1 MSFAIDE
8 DMNGVDASY
17 DIDDYNGTNETITKT
32 IDILKPNAPNG
43 TDDNYNHMSHYVV
56 SEADVVNV
64 DGTTTDTRGQI
75 GNNHART
82 VTDEPNGL
90 ITYQLLHLSDTTT
103 MIVRSERTNNSTGI
117 EFSKSTV
124 RIVVRPS
131 TDPTTYAQHDAAFVG
146 GSALS
151 TVSHI
156 NGTVGTVVATN
167 TTKVKL
173 VAMDS
178 NGTTLGEKDIDFVIK
193 RGRGAS
199 VTIATD
205 GVLLSDGEFNENMI
219 VSNGVVLNGGTTNAT
234 KVNISF
240 VSSVP
245 VDTSGS
251 EVATYNLSSANPGGG
266 NPGTIVTITDTAS
279 VLCADGITRT
289 RFSFAVDVHAYPG
302 NEINDKNTYTLTIN
316 TSAIKNVASYQN
328 IAGDLVM
335 SDPTTFIFSVINPA
349 VYTGGDTGGDSL
361 KTGAEYSSAVNHP
374 RGTIYTESYNPEYI
388 NTTNAGT
395 FATMKYS
402 NNVDPTAADGS
413 IGYFTW
419 MTDTRL
425 SFTRTITIV
434 SAGGRSIPDATA
446 LFDSRSSDVVY
457 APSGSTKHH
466 EISDMSVVLNN
477 ANLDAGAGAG
487 TTITNGMGAPLRFTS
502 PGLDNIQRH
511 TLGTPMP
518 IQYNVE
524 NEDVFNAKHGD
535 TKGTIIT
542 STTATDETTK
552 RTAMS
557 DALATHLYKRGL
569 TVTANTNKGTADTA
583 LATATTVKNAADTAL
598 RNKLLLMRTENK
610 DDSVTAANLADI
622 TTLKTAITTAETA
635 VTIAQGD
642 VDVKQG
648 LVTDAIT
655 AQSTALTAHQ
665 DAVTV
670 VSNMVSGTG
679 RRTTAASV
687 AAAAADATA
696 AFPLSVMTVQF
707 TAVEPVGAL
716 NVLFSSLNFNKMV
729 DSSFN
734 LRGKNINLTESVF
747 EDYAVI
753 KLSIPKEDF
762 NEIFYYTPEDDN
774 SVKDGAASTQG
785 LAAFSTL
792 PSMKVMRGE
801 TISVYH
807 AVDDWTALV
816 STGLDVNTTEVIPSD
831 SQYFQQD
838 VLVAASLSTIS
849 NLVIENWS
857 YDIFGAGGLKD
868 SFSSLVAMENEIN
881 GYLTDTTSAG
891 ETVTTTTALG
901 ANLNT
906 DIKIALANAN
916 IISDADY
923 LRDTTIN
930 PESNAD
936 STEDGLAGDISNVR
950 SNIGLFLLYQLR
962 NKIDGTDQAYRL
974 TNQQGGLF
982 NNKNKDITNGAGR
995 YPFKFLAGDK
1005 ISVGITFSHK
1015 DVVGSGHYFGLPT
1028 MLQVVKPL
1036 GDIPFQLEI
1045 TMT

>member
-17 DIDDYNGTNETITKT
+17 DIDDYNGTNQTITKT
-32 IDILKPNAPNG
+32 IDILKPTAPSG

-82 VTDEPNGL
+82 VTGGPNGL
-90 ITYQLLHLSDTTT
+90 ITYQLLHLSDTAT

-146 GSALS
+146 GAALS

-234 KVNISF
+234 KVIISF

-245 VDTSGS
+245 VDTNGG
-251 EVATYNLSSANPGGG
+251 EVATYQLSSTNPSNG

-279 VLCADGITRT
+279 VVCADGITRT

-302 NEINDKNTYTLTIN
+302 NNTDKNTYTLTIN

-349 VYTGGDTGGDSL
+349 TYTGDDYRLMTG
-361 KTGAEYSSAVNHP
+361 TEYSSAVNHP

-402 NNVDPTAADGS
+402 NNVDPTAADDS

-446 LFDSRSSDVVY
+446 LFASRSSDVVY
-457 APSGSTKHH
+457 NPSGSTKHP
-466 EISDMSVVLNN
+466 EISDMSVVLNH
-477 ANLDAGAGAG
+477 ANLDAG
-487 TTITNGMGAPLRFTS
+487 TTITNGMDAPLRFTS
-502 PGLDNIQRH
+502 PGLDNNQRH
-511 TLGTPMP
+511 TLGTSMH
-518 IQYNVE
+518 IQYHVE
-524 NEDVFNAKHGD
+524 NEDVFGAKHGD
-535 TKGTIIT
+535 TKGTVIT
-542 STTATDETTK
+542 PTTATDEMTK
-552 RTAMS
+552 RDAMANERV
-557 DALATHLYKRGL
+557 DYLAARGL
-569 TVTANTNKGTADTA
+569 TVTANTNKDAADVT
-583 LATATTVKNAADTAL
+583 LANKTTDKNDADTAL

-610 DDSVTAANLADI
+610 DDSVTADDRNAI

-635 VTIAQGD
+635 VTSAQGE
-642 VDVKQG
+642 VDTNQG
-648 LVTDAIT
+648 LVTSAIA
-655 AQSTALTAHQ
+655 AQSAALTTYQ
-665 DAVTV
+665 NAVTA
-670 VSNMVSGTG
+670 VSGMVSGTG

-696 AFPLSVMTVQF
+696 TFPLAIMTVEF
-707 TAVEPVGAL
+707 TSVEPVGAL

-753 KLSIPKEDF
+753 KLSIVKEDF
-762 NEIFYYTPEDDN
+762 NDIFYYTPEDDN

-807 AVDDWTALV
+807 AVDNWAVDV
-816 STGLDVNTTEVIPSD
+816 SIGLDLDTTEVIPSD

-838 VLVAASLSTIS
+838 VLVAASSSTIS

-881 GYLTDTTSAG
+881 GYLTTTTSA
-891 ETVTTTTALG
+891 TVNTGTALG

-916 IISDADY
+916 FISETDY
-923 LRDTTIN
+923 TRDTTID
-930 PESNAD
+930 PESTTD
-936 STEDGLAGDISNVR
+936 PEEDGAAADISNVR

-974 TNQQGGLF
+974 TNQPGGLF
-982 NNKNKDITNGAGR
+982 NNKNKDISNGTDTAGR